1 MTNNIYTK
9 DIPVILCINN
19 IYCQQTAA
27 LIKSIIC
34 NSKFSNYKFYI
45 LHSSVDEKNQNL
57 LRQVFNDIEFINIQ
71 EYVDKQSIEKYENTN
86 KSINYISSEMYYRLF
101 IPDIFKQYDKV
112 LYLDSDM
119 TVIKDI
125 SELYNIDIDNYYAGV
140 VEGKIIKEF
149 IRKNQKV
156 DTYPQYNWK
165 QYLSIKLNKK
175 DLRYFNSGMLLL
187 NLKKLRE
194 DGIQQKIFEFLKK
207 ESPLEFPDQDV
218 LNAFFDEKAKY
229 LPEKYNT
236 FHAALTKETVIIHFV
251 GKEKPWNYYKSN
263 ESFEHFWK
271 YLKLTPFWNA
281 ENEKIYEKLKRNYF
295 VCKFLGV
302 EFFRMRQDER
312 HYKIKFLFIHL
323 TVNKKWLKIF

>member
-1 MTNNIYTK
+1 MTNNIYTEV
-9 DIPVILCINN
+9 IPIILCINN
-19 IYCQQTAA
+19 IYCRQTAA
-27 LIKSIIC
+27 LIKSVIY

-45 LHSSVDEKNQNL
+45 LHSSVDENNQKL
-57 LRQVFNDIEFINIQ
+57 LKQVFNAIEFINIQ
-71 EYVDKQSIEKYENTN
+71 EYIDKQSIEKYANTN
-86 KSINYISSEMYYRLF
+86 KSIDYISSEMYYRLF

-149 IRKNQKV
+149 IKKNKKV
-156 DTYPQYNWK
+156 DTYPQYNWQ
-165 QYLSIKLNKK
+165 QYLKLKLNKK

-194 DGIQQKIFEFLKK
+194 DGIQQKMFEFLKK

-236 FHAALTKETVIIHFV
+236 FHAALKKETVIIHFV
-251 GKEKPWNYYKSN
+251 GKEKPWNYYKAN
-263 ESFEHFWK
+263 DSFEHFWK
-271 YLKLTPFWNA
+271 YLKLTPFWNT
-281 ENEKIYEKLKRNYF
+281 ENENIYKKLRENYI
-295 VCKFLGV
+295 VYKFLGI
-302 EFFRMRQDER
+302 ELFKMRQDER

-323 TVNKKWLKIF
+323 TVNKKWLKFF